1 MECHTQ
7 QGSQRQGGV
16 GSAGGADAGGAGACA
31 SSDHCPGGG
40 LDTGINLPLGGGAS
54 GEVGPSGDE
63 RCQVAGSRRLLRGG
77 PGGAIVLR
85 RGGLEAWLG
94 GLEAWLLRAGLLGAL
109 LNRAW
114 LLLGAWLTR
123 LLKLSA
129 RDTTAA
135 AGGASQAGA
144 GPALRIAGALQKPP
158 AVEIVA
164 CSQVAAEEVGEWA
177 PSMGGGG
184 AQQADEEKEG
194 GEACHDMGPFSCGE
208 EWE

>member
-1 MECHTQ
+1 
-7 QGSQRQGGV
+7 
-16 GSAGGADAGGAGACA
+16 
-31 SSDHCPGGG
+31 
-40 LDTGINLPLGGGAS
+40 
-54 GEVGPSGDE
+54 
-63 RCQVAGSRRLLRGG
+63 
-77 PGGAIVLR
+77 
-85 RGGLEAWLG
+85 
-94 GLEAWLLRAGLLGAL
+94 L

-144 GPALRIAGALQKPP
+144 GPALRISGALQKPP

-194 GEACHDMGPFSCGE
+194 GEACHDVGPFSCGE
-208 EWE
+208 EWEYLGREGRPCVKMAPHKMMTPPRRQLKK